1 MLLRLIL
8 FTRAWRIAAAAAEQA
23 GQETAAALLVVG
35 GLLQLR
41 NLGFQ
46 LFDPLVHLLERRFLN
61 DHRLRHVIRGGRL
74 LANMLIDLLFCL
86 EIPWA
91 RLGLG
96 FFQAAKQTIDKA
108 LFFGLHRR
116 TSGDK

>member
-8 FTRAWRIAAAAAEQA
+8 FTRAWRTAAAAAEQA
-23 GQETAAALLVVG
+23 GQEAAAALLAVG

-41 NLGFQ
+41 DLGFQ
-46 LFDPLVHLLERRFLN
+46 LFDPLVHLFERRFLN
-61 DHRLRHVIRGGRL
+61 DHCLRHVIRGGRL
-74 LANMLIDLLFCL
+74 LANMLIDLLLCL

-91 RLGLG
+91 CLGLG